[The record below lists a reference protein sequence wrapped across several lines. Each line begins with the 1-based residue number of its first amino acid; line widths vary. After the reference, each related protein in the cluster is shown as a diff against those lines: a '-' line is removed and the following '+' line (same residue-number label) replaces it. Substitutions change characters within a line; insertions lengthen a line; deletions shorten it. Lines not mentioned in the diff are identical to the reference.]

1 MTTPERDTCRI
12 VNVDGEPVRVRGSR
26 PMTEQEQG
34 YLADIVRAVH
44 ARQDAKDGEGHTTT
58 HEDTNEP
65 AQHEQ

>member
-1 MTTPERDTCRI
+1 
-12 VNVDGEPVRVRGSR
+12 
-26 PMTEQEQG
+26 MTEQEQG